1 MTTWTKSKG
10 LVQKFEESG
19 MPKEWILDWV
29 ISALE
34 GYSIS
39 DRHIRHL
46 EKKYELVEESTVE
59 SRNNSGDS
67 FGIDDK
73 NVQEQTVQ
81 VCACTVVALT

>member
-1 MTTWTKSKG
+1 M
-10 LVQKFEESG
+10 VHEREQK
-19 MPKEWILDWV
+19 P
-29 ISALE
+29 ISTSS
-34 GYSIS
+34 YSI
-39 DRHIRHL
+39 
-46 EKKYELVEESTVE
+46 LVEESTVE